1 MRRIGRR
8 ANRNLTSWGLVFG
21 VFIILFSGVDD
32 ACLRAAED
40 DNPFTYL
47 DEYSN
52 PYYAHTAFPKL
63 TTPQW
68 VGEPGVEAVVVLGI
82 DDMQDSAKYEAY
94 LRPILNL
101 DGFLDVMIG
110 NEQRS
115 LVCGRSHVGPER
127 GYQPPAGWCGSA
139 NIFAIDW

>member
-1 MRRIGRR
+1 MS
-8 ANRNLTSWGLVFG
+8 T
-21 VFIILFSGVDD
+21 
-32 ACLRAAED
+32 
-40 DNPFTYL
+40 PTHTT
-47 DEYSN
+47 
-52 PYYAHTAFPKL
+52 HTAFPKL

>member
-1 MRRIGRR
+1 MRRIDRR
-8 ANRNLTSWGLVFG
+8 ANRTLTRWALVFG
-21 VFIILFSGVDD
+21 ILAILFSGVGDARSRGDD
-32 ACLRAAED
+32 G

-94 LRPILNL
+94 LRPILNPSRSML
-101 DGFLDVMIG
+101 RARNDSNVTFRFLHLSIKLTTIPIP
-110 NEQRS
+110 S
-115 LVCGRSHVGPER
+115 
-127 GYQPPAGWCGSA
+127 
-139 NIFAIDW
+139 